1 LVLQR
6 RGAVFMACHNAIWE
20 HAERLRNAEQNPDH
34 LAVEAIAAELTNH
47 LIPNVVLTDPR
58 HRRYI
63 SEAPAIRVRIC
74 KVKPISPQLQPAWQC
89 DFSSGAG
96 AAIFYRRPQPKKT
109 NHGRYDDPSPFVAV
123 RPRPRACSS
132 DAHGMTSIPPC
143 INDRLRQPHRIG
155 KTELVAAGD
164 LYEPEQPQFLR

>member
-1 LVLQR
+1 
-6 RGAVFMACHNAIWE
+6 MACHNAIWE
-20 HAERLRNAEQNPDH
+20 HAERLLNAEQNPDH

-47 LIPNVVLTDPR
+47 
-58 HRRYI
+58 
-63 SEAPAIRVRIC
+63 
-74 KVKPISPQLQPAWQC
+74 
-89 DFSSGAG
+89 
-96 AAIFYRRPQPKKT
+96 
-109 NHGRYDDPSPFVAV
+109 GRYDDPSRFVAV

-132 DAHGMTSIPPC
+132 DARGMTSIPPC